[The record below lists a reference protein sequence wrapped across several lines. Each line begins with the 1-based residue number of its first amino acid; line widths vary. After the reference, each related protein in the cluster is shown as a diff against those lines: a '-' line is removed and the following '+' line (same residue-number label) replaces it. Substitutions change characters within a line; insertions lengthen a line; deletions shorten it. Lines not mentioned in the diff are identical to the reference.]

1 MMNLVRLLSRNSI
14 SAVLAVSFFILSC
27 EQQKEKK
34 KFVAKVEDSLLTSE
48 DILALSKIERNKYLV
63 EGELVRNW
71 IDSEVINKEA
81 QSVGVYNSK
90 EFLDLIETQ
99 KIKFAESILAK
110 DYIDKNYEKPS
121 IVELQSFYEN
131 SKDNFI
137 LQDDGYLIN
146 VISFSDEQTAIL
158 FRNMLIQNDWNYSFE
173 KIKSSE
179 YLKAAVENKFY
190 FRNVFFNSQLLNLID
205 QMEEDEASIIV
216 NAEPGDFKI
225 VQVLKKYD
233 KFSIPD
239 FNHIQMLIEERYKIK
254 RSQELYREYLNKL
267 YEKYNVELKTEQ

>member
-14 SAVLAVSFFILSC
+14 SAVLALSFFILSC

-179 YLKAAVENKFY
+179 YLKAAVKNRFY
-190 FRNVFFNSQLLNLID
+190 FRNVCFNTQLLNLID

>member
-14 SAVLAVSFFILSC
+14 SAVLALSFFILSC

-81 QSVGVYNSK
+81 QSEGVYNSK

-179 YLKAAVENKFY
+179 YLKAAVKNRFY